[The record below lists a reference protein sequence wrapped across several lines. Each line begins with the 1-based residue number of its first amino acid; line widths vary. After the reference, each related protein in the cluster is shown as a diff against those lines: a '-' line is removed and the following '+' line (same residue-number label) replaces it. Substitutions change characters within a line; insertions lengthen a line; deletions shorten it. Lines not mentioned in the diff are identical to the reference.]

1 MGDSCTE
8 IKHLAF
14 SNLSSRFLIS
24 LQFSWAPPHTA
35 TKELAACWKETN
47 ICIELRALDQPF
59 YGFLWDLLVLCP
71 KHQKF
76 PRTCLLQLVFNS
88 VMRSQLSFGMDT
100 KEGWNAQTPPPPIIG
115 FAIVAAS
122 MSSSAKSKMQ
132 LFFLLHLFHE
142 IILWCV
148 LAEKEEYF
156 LLSSCCNK
164 YST

>member
-14 SNLSSRFLIS
+14 SNLSFRFLIS
-24 LQFSWAPPHTA
+24 LQFSWALPHTA

-47 ICIELRALDQPF
+47 TCIALDQPF

-76 PRTCLLQLVFNS
+76 PRTFLPQLVFNS

-100 KEGWNAQTPPPPIIG
+100 KEGWNARTPP
-115 FAIVAAS
+115 
-122 MSSSAKSKMQ
+122 Q
-132 LFFLLHLFHE
+132 LLGLLLLLLLLALQPNQKCNFFLAAFVPWNHTMMCTCRE
-142 IILWCV
+142 GKIIFAV
-148 LAEKEEYF
+148 K
-156 LLSSCCNK
+156 LL
-164 YST
+164 